1 MNNEL
6 LGENEHIIKE
16 VEGAGVIKEIDME
29 KESPHIIESHN
40 SNKELIEGKEYEQ
53 RENIKALDTIVDT
66 FQDIRKKYSHE
77 NLPETTNEVRAQ
89 LIESRDEDNKL
100 VEGLINEVTSLY
112 SKFQTNHEKE
122 RIDYFIEKM
131 KNFLENN
138 KG

>member
-29 KESPHIIESHN
+29 KGSPHIIESHN
-40 SNKELIEGKEYEQ
+40 PNKELIEGKEYEQ
-53 RENIKALDTIVDT
+53 GENIKALDTIVDT

-112 SKFQTNHEKE
+112 SKFQANHEKE